1 MKSKIQKLKNNMND
15 VVSKT
20 WTLALII
27 SFCVIA
33 LASCHKR
40 SIVPVV
46 GRGDTASKV
55 YDHSGFD
62 RIDLSIDADIY
73 YTQDST
79 YYVEVYA
86 QSNIQKAL
94 RISVDGSTLRI
105 DAKNPLWKH
114 KTVRINI
121 HSPRIYGLEV
131 SGSGDLSAQTP
142 ILTNNLDVNI
152 SGSGS
157 VSLSSLTTQSLHTEL
172 SGSGKLSVSGG
183 STIDQSIKAS
193 GSGDI
198 NLIALSSENSTVYLS
213 GSGSAKLNATKR
225 LDVRISGSGSVK
237 YTGTPAVNSEVS
249 GSGKLSNIN

>member
-1 MKSKIQKLKNNMND
+1 MKSNIHTLKNNMKHA
-15 VVSKT
+15 VSKT
-20 WTLALII
+20 SALAVIF
-27 SFCVIA
+27 FCMIA
-33 LASCHKR
+33 FASCHKK
-40 SIVPVV
+40 SIVPII
-46 GRGDTASKV
+46 GHGDRVTKT

-62 RIDLSIDADIY
+62 RIDLSIDADIE

-79 YYVEVYA
+79 YFVEVSA

-105 DAKNPLWKH
+105 DSKNPLWKH
-114 KTVRINI
+114 KSVNIKI
-121 HSPRIYGLEV
+121 HSPNMHGIEV
-131 SGSGDLSAQTP
+131 SGSGDLTSSPIQTGSM
-142 ILTNNLDVNI
+142 DVHI

-157 VSLSSLTTQSLHTEL
+157 VSLSSLNTQNLNAEL
-172 SGSGKLSVSGG
+172 SGSGKLRITGG
-183 STIDQSIKAS
+183 STIDQSLQAS

-198 NLIALSSENSTVYLS
+198 DVISMSSENCTVHLS

-237 YTGTPAVNSEVS
+237 YTGTPAVNSEIS

>member
-1 MKSKIQKLKNNMND
+1 MKTS
-15 VVSKT
+15 
-20 WTLALII
+20 TLALI

-33 LASCHKR
+33 LASCRKQ
-40 SIVPVV
+40 SPVPVV
-46 GRGDTASKV
+46 GRGEVVSKT

-62 RIDLSIDADIY
+62 HIDLSIDADVDYI
-73 YTQDST
+73 QDNA

-94 RISVDGSTLRI
+94 RITVEGSTLRI

-114 KTVRINI
+114 KTVRIKV
-121 HSPRIYGLEV
+121 HSPNIYGVEV
-131 SGSGDLSAQTP
+131 SGSGDFESQTP
-142 ILTNNLDVNI
+142 IRTNTMDIDI

-157 VSLSSLTTQSLHTEL
+157 VSLASVNSQSLKAEL
-172 SGSGKLSVSGG
+172 SGSGKLNIRGG
-183 STIDQSIKAS
+183 STIDESLTAS

-198 NLIALSSENSTVYLS
+198 DVVSMSAENSVVRLS

-237 YTGTPAVNSEVS
+237 YTGTPAINSEMS
-249 GSGKLSNIN
+249 GSGKLTSIN